1 MLTCLNV
8 SEITLLPLLPYSEPG
23 QVAVFPQPPVR
34 LVTAA
39 AMDLSRSA
47 VTVKGEYVEEEEPKL
62 ECPDPL
68 PLPCPLL
75 SLSQMCPSG

>member
-1 MLTCLNV
+1 MLTYLIV
-8 SEITLLPLLPYSEPG
+8 SEITLLPLLPYPEPG
-23 QVAVFPQPPVR
+23 QVAVSPQPPAL

-39 AMDLSRSA
+39 TMDLSRSA

>member
-1 MLTCLNV
+1 MLTYLIV
-8 SEITLLPLLPYSEPG
+8 SEITLLPLLPYPEPG
-23 QVAVFPQPPVR
+23 QVAVSPQPPAR

>member
-1 MLTCLNV
+1 MAV
-8 SEITLLPLLPYSEPG
+8 S
-23 QVAVFPQPPVR
+23 PQPPVR
-34 LVTAA
+34 LVTA